1 MRSSTSD
8 RPLSNLITHLSTLD
22 DPRVAGRSA
31 HPFLTVLVVTVLG
44 VMNGANGWEGIEDFA
59 RDRRAWLSRY
69 VSFPNGLPSHDT
81 YARLCRAL
89 RPKVL
94 AECVEGWVRGV
105 VGSLQGK
112 VLSFDGKALRGAQRR
127 SAFPKALHKVHL
139 WAHAQRMVLAQ
150 GVVDGAADEPAALI
164 ALLEA
169 LDVEGAMLTGD
180 AQQVTRAVACAIV
193 EAKAGYTLTVKGN
206 RKALHASLV
215 ARCASLP
222 SASGEEGT
230 AVRHHVERT
239 EAHGR
244 WEEREGWLI
253 AASEVP
259 RLTERMPG
267 ARSAMWLVRTRFD
280 GTTVSREEHVVIST
294 DTAVRR
300 VMATVR
306 AHWGVEN
313 SLHWVLDAQMGEDAC
328 AVRDAN
334 AAGCLS
340 VLRTFALAVLRKD
353 TSFKAGIARKQERFG
368 RSDDYADHILSLI

>member
-1 MRSSTSD
+1 MRSSTPD
-8 RPLSNLITHLSTLD
+8 RSLSSLMSHLSTLD
-22 DPRVAGRSA
+22 DPRVAGRCA
-31 HPFLTVLVVTVLG
+31 HPFRTVLVVTVLG
-44 VMNGANGWEGIEDFA
+44 VLGGANGWEEIADFA

-81 YARLCRAL
+81 YGRLCRAL
-89 RPKVL
+89 RPKAL
-94 AECVEGWVRGV
+94 AACVEGWVRAA

-112 VLSFDGKALRGAQRR
+112 ALSFDGKALRGAQRR

-139 WAHAQRMVLAQ
+139 WAHAQRLVLAQ
-150 GVVDGAADEPAALI
+150 DVVDGAADEPAALI
-164 ALLEA
+164 ALLTL

-193 EAKAGYTLTVKGN
+193 EARAGYTLTVKGN

-222 SASGEEGT
+222 TT
-230 AVRHHVERT
+230 ACEDGSVRHHVERT

-244 WEEREGWLI
+244 WEEREGWLV
-253 AASEVP
+253 AAAEVP

-267 ARSAMWLVRTRFD
+267 ARSAMLLVRTRFD
-280 GTTVSREEHVVIST
+280 GTTVSREEHVVVST
-294 DTAVRR
+294 DTSVKR
-300 VMATVR
+300 VMTHVR
-306 AHWGVEN
+306 THWGVEN
-313 SLHWVLDAQMGEDAC
+313 SLHWVLDVQMGEDAC

-353 TSFKAGIARKQERFG
+353 TSFKAGIARKQDRFS